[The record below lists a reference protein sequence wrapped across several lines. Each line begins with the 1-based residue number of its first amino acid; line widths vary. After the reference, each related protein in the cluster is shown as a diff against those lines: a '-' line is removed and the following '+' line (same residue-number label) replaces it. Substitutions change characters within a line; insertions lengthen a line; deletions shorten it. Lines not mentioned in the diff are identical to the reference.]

1 MAGVGAIL
9 KMLEERKQKLAAEGL
24 FDESRKKPL
33 PKLPQTIGVVTSPTG
48 AAFQDIQNRL
58 RERFGLTTAD
68 AYKMVDVVFDEI
80 CESLINGEEVKFAGF
95 GTFKILEKNARM
107 GRNPKTGASAVI
119 SARRVVSFRPSTE
132 FRERVATKK

>member
-1 MAGVGAIL
+1 MA
-9 KMLEERKQKLAAEGL
+9 
-24 FDESRKKPL
+24 
-33 PKLPQTIGVVTSPTG
+33 TITRSDF
-48 AAFQDIQNRL
+48 ADRL
-58 RERFGLTTAD
+58 REKFGLTSAD
-68 AYKMVDVVFDEI
+68 AYKLVDVIFDEI
-80 CESLINGEEVKFAGF
+80 SEALVNGEEVKFAGF